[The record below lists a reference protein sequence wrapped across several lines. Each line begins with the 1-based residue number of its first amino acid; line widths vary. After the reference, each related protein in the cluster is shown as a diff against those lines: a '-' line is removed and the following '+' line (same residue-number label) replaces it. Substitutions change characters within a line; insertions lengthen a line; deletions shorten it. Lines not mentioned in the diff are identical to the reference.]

1 MIRVIFFI
9 VIALALPAFAL
20 INLLNSQFKND
31 TDKIVWTII
40 ILIIPI
46 VGSLLYFA
54 MSNKHKL

>member
-1 MIRVIFFI
+1 MIRILLLILI
-9 VIALALPAFAL
+9 VIALPVYAL

-31 TDKIVWTII
+31 NDKIVWTII

-54 MSNKHKL
+54 ISDRNKL